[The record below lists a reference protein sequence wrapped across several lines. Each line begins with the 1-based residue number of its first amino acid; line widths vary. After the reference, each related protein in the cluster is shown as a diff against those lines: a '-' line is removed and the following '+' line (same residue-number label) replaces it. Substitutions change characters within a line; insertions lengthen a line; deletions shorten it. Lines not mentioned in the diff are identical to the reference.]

1 MVTASAIWVVPF
13 RGGHNRHPTVSI
25 TTQLTVLQRTIFRP
39 ADGGDADELGPV
51 SVEVVWRVRRD
62 LLVDADQ
69 GPVFD
74 QTDLKKT
81 ESDDHCVKGWRLH
94 EVGTLFANA
103 DSWYESSLSDA
114 SGIDLL
120 VQQH

>member
-1 MVTASAIWVVPF
+1 MVTAGAIWEAPSC
-13 RGGHNRHPTVSI
+13 GGHNRHPTVSI

-74 QTDLKKT
+74 QPDLKKT
-81 ESDDHCVKGWRLH
+81 RNQMTIVFKDGDSTKWEEYLLMVI
-94 EVGTLFANA
+94 VGMSPLC
-103 DSWYESSLSDA
+103 LMHP
-114 SGIDLL
+114 G
-120 VQQH
+120 